1 MKAIERSIG
10 SLSRNKKISMG
21 TKKELRSRQLNYRSK
36 MEKAET
42 KKETVNE
49 MVNQHNKLHSNIN
62 EYMKKELNTQE
73 DEFKKKLERRR
84 ERSLNRSISR
94 NKKGKNGAKEDKMPT
109 NLLKHLKLDSKEKV
123 ENPFEM

>member
-1 MKAIERSIG
+1 
-10 SLSRNKKISMG
+10 
-21 TKKELRSRQLNYRSK
+21 
-36 MEKAET
+36 
-42 KKETVNE
+42 

-94 NKKGKNGAKEDKMPT
+94 TKGKNGEKEDRMPT
-109 NLLKHLKLDSKEKV
+109 NLLKHLKLDSEEKV
-123 ENPFEM
+123 DNPFEM